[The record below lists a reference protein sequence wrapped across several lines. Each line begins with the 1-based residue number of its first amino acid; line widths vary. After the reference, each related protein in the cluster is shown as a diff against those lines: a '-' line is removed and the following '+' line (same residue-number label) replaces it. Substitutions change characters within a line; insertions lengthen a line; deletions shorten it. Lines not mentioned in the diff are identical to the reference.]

1 MTLKTTKLRDAIS
14 FALVVGAT
22 TLAGSGVALAQD
34 ADQEGQQATTLDRIE
49 VTGSRIRSVDAETSQ
64 PVLVLS
70 REDIAKQGVT
80 SVAEVLNRISA
91 AGPSLNRT
99 FNNGGDGSANISL
112 RNLGSS
118 RTLVLVDGRR
128 WATGLGGS
136 VDLNTIPASIIE
148 RVEVLKDGASAIYG
162 SDAIAGVIN
171 IITRDNYEGAEIR
184 THLGQFNQGDG
195 ERNSI
200 EATIGANGERGNVIL
215 SLSRVEEGEVV
226 AKDRAISADPVYGL
240 GSDLYS
246 GYSANGKIWN
256 SGPSGAYD
264 PKIGD
269 ANFGVVGPGST
280 GIGPDGQ
287 QRYGMDQVVPWDGAN
302 HAYNYAADNYLLTP
316 QTRTAM
322 YLKGRYDITDSIS
335 LRADALYNERRSS
348 QQLAGFPLSAGAAFG
363 SPEAALSGDS
373 YFNPYNTLYGGD
385 GRDVDWSHRLTEQNR
400 TYEQNVKTFHTYVG
414 FEGSFQFADRYFDW
428 DVGYAYNKN
437 DQNDTQVGDAN
448 MLAVQAGVGP
458 SFLDPTTGRVVCG
471 TPSGV
476 GADGTPF
483 DANIIDGCVPFNP
496 LSPAGAVNEQM
507 LNAIL
512 FDAHDNYQNRSE
524 SFTANLSGEIV
535 ELPAGMMGFAV
546 GIESRKESGFDHPDA
561 FVSAGYSSGNARQ
574 PTEGAYD
581 LDEIYGELL
590 IPILADMPG
599 AQLLEVSLA
608 SRYSDYSNFGDTTNS
623 KFGFKWKPIED
634 LLVRGNWAEGFRAPP
649 ISNLFRGLAASY
661 ESFGDICSADY
672 GGRNATIAASCLADG
687 VPVDFLQRTN
697 SGSKYFG
704 QTIFPFDIGSNPN
717 LGPETSVSKTLGL
730 VYSPSFATGLDI
742 SLDWWNIKIEN
753 AISTPSIAYMLD
765 QCYNGGDQS
774 YCNLFSRG
782 TPDHQIDQLLLG
794 PQNLAV
800 IEAEGYDL
808 DVNYRTPETAYGQ
821 FNVGLNAS
829 YMAKWDSQST
839 PQSEPENVVG
849 IYFDQDPQW
858 RLRANGSL
866 DWTMGDFGVT
876 WISRYYSSLVEDCP
890 FPGEGLCSDDTRRI
904 DTGLAAR
911 NKLGATTYHDVQARY
926 ELPWNGTVKLGVN
939 NVFKKIAPTSY
950 SVFANSFDPQY
961 DIPDSRYIYMEYVQR
976 F

>member
-91 AGPSLNRT
+91 AGPSINRT
-99 FNNGGDGSANISL
+99 FNNGGDGSATISL

-128 WATGLGGS
+128 WVSGLGGS

-171 IITRDNYEGAEIR
+171 VITRDNYEGAEIR

-200 EATIGANGERGNVIL
+200 EATIGANGERGNVIM
-215 SLSRVEEGEVV
+215 SLSRVEEGEVMGG
-226 AKDRAISADPVYGL
+226 DRAQSHDPVFGL
-240 GSDLYS
+240 GSARYS

-256 SGPSGAYD
+256 AGPLDDGDDGWSEFGIVPPGAT
-264 PKIGD
+264 GT
-269 ANFGVVGPGST
+269 GPA
-280 GIGPDGQ
+280 GQ
-287 QRYGMDQVVPWDGAN
+287 QRYGIDQIVPWDPAQ
-302 HAYNYAADNYLLTP
+302 HAYNFAADNYLLTP
-316 QTRTAM
+316 QTRTSM
-322 YLKGRYDITDSIS
+322 YLKGRYDITDNIS

-348 QQLAGFPLSAGAAFG
+348 QQLAGFPLSGGPDLGNAADTV
-363 SPEAALSGDS
+363 LSGDS
-373 YFNPYNTLYGGD
+373 YFNPYNTNYGGD
-385 GRDVDWSHRLTEQNR
+385 GRDLTWSHRLTEQLR
-400 TYEQNVKTFHTYVG
+400 VYEQNVKTFHTYVG

-428 DVGYAYNKN
+428 DVGYNFNKS
-437 DQNDTQVGDAN
+437 DQEDAQIGDAN
-448 MLAVQAGVGP
+448 MVNVAAGVGP
-458 SFLDPTTGRVVCG
+458 SFLDPDSGRVVCG
-471 TPSGV
+471 TPG
-476 GADGTPF
+476 
-483 DANIIDGCVPFNP
+483 NIIEGCVPFNP
-496 LSPAGAVNEQM
+496 LAPAGSIPAEQM
-507 LNAIL
+507 DYIL
-512 FDAHDNYQNRSE
+512 FTAQDAYQSRSE

-535 ELPAGMMGFAV
+535 ELPAGMMGFAA
-546 GIESRKESGFDHPDA
+546 GIESRKESGFDRPDA
-561 FVSAGYSSGNARQ
+561 FVAAGYTSGNSRQ
-574 PTEGAYD
+574 PTAGAYD

-623 KFGFKWKPIED
+623 KFGFKWKPIDD

-649 ISNLFRGLAASY
+649 ITTLFRGLSDSY
-661 ESFGDICSADY
+661 IQFGDICSSDFT
-672 GGRNATIAASCLADG
+672 GRTATIAANCLADG
-687 VPVDFLQRTN
+687 VPADFIQRTN
-697 SGSKYFG
+697 SGDEYFG
-704 QTIFPFDIGSNPN
+704 QTIFPFSLGGNPDA
-717 LGPETSVSKTLGL
+717 GPETSTSTTLGL
-730 VYSPSFATGLDI
+730 VYSPSYVTGLDI
-742 SLDWWNIKIEN
+742 SLDWWNIEIKN
-753 AISTPSIAYMLD
+753 ALD
-765 QCYNGGDQS
+765 SPTTEYILNQCYAEGNQA
-774 YCNLFSRG
+774 YCALFSRR
-782 TPDHQIDQLLLG
+782 PEDSQIGQLLLV
-794 PQNLAV
+794 PQNLSV

-808 DVNYRTPETAYGQ
+808 DVNYRMAEGAYGQ
-821 FNVGLNAS
+821 FTFGLNAS
-829 YMAKWDSQST
+829 YTAKWDTQFT
-839 PQSEPENVVG
+839 PEEEPDNRVG
-849 IYFDQDPQW
+849 MYYQDDPNW
-858 RLRANGSL
+858 RLRGNGSL

-876 WISRYYSSLVEDCP
+876 WISRYYSGLEETCP
-890 FPGEGLCSDDTRRI
+890 VPGFGLCSDEDRRNEN
-904 DTGLAAR
+904 GPAPR
-911 NKLGATTYHDVQARY
+911 NHIGSTTYHDVQARY

-939 NVFKKIAPTSY
+939 NVFKKRSPTAFSA
-950 SVFANSFDPQY
+950 FANSFDPQY
-961 DIPDSRYIYMEYVQR
+961 DIPDSQYIYMEYVQR